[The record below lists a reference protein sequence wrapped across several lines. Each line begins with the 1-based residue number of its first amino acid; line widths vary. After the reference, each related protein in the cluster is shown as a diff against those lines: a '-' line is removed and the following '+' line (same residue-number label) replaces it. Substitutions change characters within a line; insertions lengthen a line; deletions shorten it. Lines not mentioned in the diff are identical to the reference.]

1 MSNDATQDQGSV
13 GQVALA
19 AGYARQIIV
28 VNDSEVV
35 RNDGKA
41 GNTIRELI
49 LRGACHHLQ
58 DKDPAGALA
67 AGFVYSQAISP
78 GDMHA
83 SLVKDSASS
92 LSAFI
97 NVPTGAS
104 L

>member
-13 GQVALA
+13 GQVA
-19 AGYARQIIV
+19 
-28 VNDSEVV
+28 
-35 RNDGKA
+35 
-41 GNTIRELI
+41 
-49 LRGACHHLQ
+49 
-58 DKDPAGALA
+58 
-67 AGFVYSQAISP
+67 AISP